1 MSGCECKR
9 GGSVSAT
16 ARNIKRSAQPEMK
29 GIRPILKKLRTLAG
43 FLFFF
48 VAAAFVRRQKIQSRE
63 KSKLSPDFQ
72 KFRGAL
78 KTTPEDRKLWLE
90 T

>member
-9 GGSVSAT
+9 DG
-16 ARNIKRSAQPEMK
+16 AQPEMK
-29 GIRPILKKLRTLAG
+29 GIRPILKELRTLAG

-48 VAAAFVRRQKIQSRE
+48 VAAGFARRQKIESRE
-63 KSKLSPDFQ
+63 KSKLSPAFQ
-72 KFRGAL
+72 KLRGTF